1 MNCMHGPCLMHANIN
16 IFGKILTMFTTSN
29 IPVWLS
35 ASTFQ
40 WAACGRHY
48 FLLQLKPIK
57 IKYQMQVKLSSRC
70 SFREVH
76 VLSQEKEDYMTSAI

>member
-1 MNCMHGPCLMHANIN
+1 MQISIFLGKYWQCLPQV
-16 IFGKILTMFTTSN
+16 

-76 VLSQEKEDYMTSAI
+76 FLSQEKEDYMTSAI